1 MSVDLKQSLVEVI
14 KAMENLNNKYEEK
27 IEQLRESGKEEEEL
41 QKLVKGAMAMKDASG
56 IYLSWSNHFVE
67 RLSQIE
73 GLEPDEEE
81 SIISEH

>member
-1 MSVDLKQSLVEVI
+1 MPHDLKQTLVNVI
-14 KAMENLNNKYEEK
+14 NAMENLNNQYEAK
-27 IEQLRESGKEEEEL
+27 IEELRKGGKDEEEL

-67 RLSQIE
+67 RLGQIE
-73 GLEPDEEE
+73 GLDQDDEE

>member
-1 MSVDLKQSLVEVI
+1 MSDDLRQTLVNVI
-14 KAMENLNNKYEEK
+14 KAMESLNNQYEAK
-27 IEQLRESGKEEEEL
+27 IEELRKMGKEEEEL

-56 IYLSWSNHFVE
+56 IYLSWSNHFIE
-67 RLSQIE
+67 RLGQIE

>member
-1 MSVDLKQSLVEVI
+1 MADDMKQSLVEVS
-14 KAMENLNNKYEEK
+14 KAMENLNNRYEAK
-27 IEQLRESGKEEEEL
+27 IEELRQDGKDEEEL

-56 IYLSWSNHFVE
+56 IYLSWSNHFIE
-67 RLSQIE
+67 RLGQIE